1 MGVWE
6 YRHYSYFFSFALQNN
21 EKKETRLKKNTFILK
36 LMIVFLYVLTHYP
49 RISIKKEN
57 R

>member
-1 MGVWE
+1 M
-6 YRHYSYFFSFALQNN
+6 QNN
-21 EKKETRLKKNTFILK
+21 EKKETRLKKNIFF
-36 LMIVFLYVLTHYP
+36 LMFVIVFLQEPTHYS